1 MIIEEA
7 EILLAK
13 LPLRFRF
20 ETSFG
25 VSQEKWA
32 PLLILRSEGVEGYSE
47 GVMEPSPVYRE
58 EWTEGSLQ
66 LLRDQLLPAIS
77 GRDLE
82 SPEDLQAC
90 LRPFRGNHMA
100 KAMVEMA
107 WWDLRARQL
116 DLPLWQLLGGT
127 RRDIPVGVSLGI
139 QGSIAQTL
147 EIVGRHLELGYR
159 RIKLKIKPGWD
170 LKVLEAVRGAH
181 PEAVLTADANSS
193 YQVSDLQLFQRIDQ
207 LGLDYIEQPLAYDDL
222 VDHAKL
228 QGQLSTSICLDESVL
243 SPADARKALQLD
255 AGRVINIKVG
265 RVGGHLQARRV
276 HDIAQAFGIP
286 VWCGGMLETG
296 VGRAHNL
303 QLSTLPGFSK
313 PGDTSSASRY
323 FTTDLVEQPLEAQNG
338 LMPLPE
344 GPGIGVTLNRDFL
357 AKVTQAR
364 WTWKPA

>member
-170 LKVLEAVRGAH
+170 LKVLEAVRQL
-181 PEAVLTADANSS
+181 VQDA
-193 YQVSDLQLFQRIDQ
+193 
-207 LGLDYIEQPLAYDDL
+207 A
-222 VDHAKL
+222 
-228 QGQLSTSICLDESVL
+228 
-243 SPADARKALQLD
+243 
-255 AGRVINIKVG
+255 
-265 RVGGHLQARRV
+265 
-276 HDIAQAFGIP
+276 DIADSLHQR
-286 VWCGGMLETG
+286 L
-296 VGRAHNL
+296 R
-303 QLSTLPGFSK
+303 
-313 PGDTSSASRY
+313 
-323 FTTDLVEQPLEAQNG
+323 
-338 LMPLPE
+338 
-344 GPGIGVTLNRDFL
+344 
-357 AKVTQAR
+357 
-364 WTWKPA
+364 